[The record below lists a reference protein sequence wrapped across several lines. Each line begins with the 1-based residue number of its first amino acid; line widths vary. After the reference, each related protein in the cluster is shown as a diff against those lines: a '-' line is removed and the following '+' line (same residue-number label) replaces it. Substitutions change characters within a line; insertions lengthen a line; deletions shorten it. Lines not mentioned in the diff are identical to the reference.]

1 MNCAD
6 LENRMIG
13 FLDGRLSAT
22 EREELE
28 RHFAAC
34 APCRSRA
41 EEFQRLWDA
50 LDEMP
55 AIEAS
60 PAFGL
65 RLRERLQAAPVTV
78 SSLWGWLVPQFRM
91 VFATGALL
99 ALALVLVRMPE
110 PNSPI
115 RATPTGGGLAP
126 VQMQAGGLTNPDEQL
141 KLLVNL
147 PVLEDYEMLDSFE
160 ALSELPA
167 QKQSSKEM

>member
-34 APCRSRA
+34 ASCRSRA
-41 EEFQRLWDA
+41 EELRRLWHV

-60 PAFGL
+60 AVFDL
-65 RLRERLQAAPVTV
+65 RLRERLQAEAPPV

-91 VFATGALL
+91 VLATGALL
-99 ALALVLVRMPE
+99 AFALVLLRLPQ
-110 PNSPI
+110 PNSPG
-115 RATPTGGGLAP
+115 RPAPGGGLAP
-126 VQMQAGGLTNPDEQL
+126 MPMQSAGMTNPDEQL
-141 KLLVNL
+141 KLLENL

-167 QKQSSKEM
+167 QQPTSKEI